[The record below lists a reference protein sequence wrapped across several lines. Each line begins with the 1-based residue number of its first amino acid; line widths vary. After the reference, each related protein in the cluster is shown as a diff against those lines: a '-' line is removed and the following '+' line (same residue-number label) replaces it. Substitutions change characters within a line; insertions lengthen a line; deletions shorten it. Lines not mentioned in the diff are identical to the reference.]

1 MTPKTL
7 CIFGL
12 AAAGG
17 VYVASSSTRSWI
29 DPAAGKSVQAQADPS
44 GRPAESSLHEPS
56 GSPSFE
62 GQRTSVPQ
70 ARTSATGTTEDGKR
84 PRNLRKVEELLAAQ
98 SPPDVLLGVV
108 MNCVADILES
118 EGARAQLPGGP
129 GIRLQD
135 LDTPGRH
142 AILRQGPEG
151 AFLLY
156 AERKRFPLLAALSSS
171 IEAGEPVSE
180 EQWLAALDLASAA
193 ELAAGR

>member
-7 CIFGL
+7 CILGL

-17 VYVASSSTRSWI
+17 VFVASSSTRSWI
-29 DPAAGKSVQAQADPS
+29 DPAAGKSVQAQADGSEP
-44 GRPAESSLHEPS
+44 RAASSLQEPT

-62 GQRTSVPQ
+62 SQRTSVREAQ
-70 ARTSATGTTEDGKR
+70 TSPTGTTEAGKR
-84 PRNLRKVEELLAAQ
+84 PRNLGKIEGLLAAQ

-135 LDTPGRH
+135 LDTPDRH
-142 AILRQGPEG
+142 AILRQGPDG

-156 AERKRFPLLAALSSS
+156 AERKRFPLLAALGSST
-171 IEAGEPVSE
+171 EAGKPVSE
-180 EQWLAALDLASAA
+180 EQWLAALDLALAA
-193 ELAAGR
+193 DLAAGR